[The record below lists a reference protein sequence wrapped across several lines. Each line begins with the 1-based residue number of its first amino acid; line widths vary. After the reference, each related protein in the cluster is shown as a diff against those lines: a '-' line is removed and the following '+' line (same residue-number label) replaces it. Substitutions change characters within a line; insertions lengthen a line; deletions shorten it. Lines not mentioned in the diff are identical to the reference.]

1 MGNNKFYLMI
11 NKKYNCGGPPA
22 FKSEKK
28 RYQSKNYCIT
38 INIKTVNSQ
47 YIFIRKT
54 QVLGFHELKTPL
66 PFLTRP
72 IQNWL
77 NQLQPS
83 CICTSVQK
91 IQLFHLFSFEIQSI
105 LESHDQTG
113 HNHFWPYPPNK
124 LLISF

>member
-54 QVLGFHELKTPL
+54 
-66 PFLTRP
+66 
-72 IQNWL
+72 
-77 NQLQPS
+77 
-83 CICTSVQK
+83 
-91 IQLFHLFSFEIQSI
+91 
-105 LESHDQTG
+105 
-113 HNHFWPYPPNK
+113 
-124 LLISF
+124 